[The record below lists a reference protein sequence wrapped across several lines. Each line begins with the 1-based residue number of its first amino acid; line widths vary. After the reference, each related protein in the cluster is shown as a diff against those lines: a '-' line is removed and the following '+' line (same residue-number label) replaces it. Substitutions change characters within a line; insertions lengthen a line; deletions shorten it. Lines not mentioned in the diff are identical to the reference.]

1 MIWIYRLS
9 LFEFVEE
16 LWEGDSQLNWIILRK
31 LVNFLYFKIWVF
43 SSLNCIPFLHLFLN
57 TKRVNGMDYN
67 AKLSDFG
74 ASQGWTDR

>member
-31 LVNFLYFKIWVF
+31 L
-43 SSLNCIPFLHLFLN
+43 
-57 TKRVNGMDYN
+57 DYN